1 MTLKKNLKT
10 QVSFFFFFFFFLLP
24 FSPLFTSLMFIMLC
38 LQRRGSNKAR
48 NATGREPFKRTT
60 VWEAEH
66 TKVST
71 KCNIQLLCVHLKVAT
86 PELTESVCFISFVIA
101 FELY

>member
-1 MTLKKNLKT
+1 MTLKKNLIT
-10 QVSFFFFFFFFLLP
+10 QVSFFLYSLVLLP
-24 FSPLFTSLMFIMLC
+24 FSPLFTSLILS
-38 LQRRGSNKAR
+38 LQRRGSNRAR

-71 KCNIQLLCVHLKVAT
+71 KRNIQLLCVHLKVAT

-101 FELY
+101 SKLY